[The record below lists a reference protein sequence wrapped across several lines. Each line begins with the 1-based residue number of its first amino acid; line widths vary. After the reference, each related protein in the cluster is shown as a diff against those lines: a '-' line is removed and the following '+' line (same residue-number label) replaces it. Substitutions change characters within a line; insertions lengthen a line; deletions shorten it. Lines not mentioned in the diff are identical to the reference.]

1 MRRIVDR
8 VVRRA
13 YCVHVLCDV
22 RVQQSWA
29 CVVCV
34 VDHVWRIAYCV
45 LLFVTSVARQIWASV
60 GVYFMAFRFHSQSS
74 KGGQLCEV
82 YECWLSVAAA
92 RYDHWTDPTKKGKTT
107 ICRAP
112 NK

>member
-1 MRRIVDR
+1 MYFVTFAYNKVGRVSSVSLIVFG
-8 VVRRA
+8 
-13 YCVHVLCDV
+13 VL
-22 RVQQSWA
+22 
-29 CVVCV
+29 
-34 VDHVWRIAYCV
+34 RIAF
-45 LLFVTSVARQIWASV
+45 LHLVTSVARQIWASV

-82 YECWLSVAAA
+82 YECLLSVATA
-92 RYDHWTDPTKKGKTT
+92 RYDHSTDPTKKSKTT